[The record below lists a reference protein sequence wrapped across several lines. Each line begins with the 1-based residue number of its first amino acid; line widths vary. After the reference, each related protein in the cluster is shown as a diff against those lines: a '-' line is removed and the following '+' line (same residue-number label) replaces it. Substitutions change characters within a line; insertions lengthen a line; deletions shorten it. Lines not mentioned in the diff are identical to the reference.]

1 MREDILGVSTPNE
14 IYISVNTI
22 SSALNECQP
31 FNDIE
36 VEVNTDFLKTAR
48 REARKIVKMV
58 ESAIKIHKLNF

>member
-1 MREDILGVSTPNE
+1 MREDILGVSTPDE
-14 IYISVNTI
+14 ICTCVNTI

-58 ESAIKIHKLNF
+58 ESTIKIHKLNF